1 MRFVRKSR
9 ALALCLLFPLTAAGC
24 SGAPSPSSS
33 AAAPTASAV
42 SSAWSSA
49 HMTTTAVTSAVTTSG
64 KASTTQA
71 SPASA
76 RKTTTSRHA
85 ASATKAALAT
95 TGKQSTDSGFLNAAL
110 FNKGRDAYG
119 GKSINILGDSIS
131 HGANAPNIPDHSYV
145 GLLKKAVAK
154 KFGVYNY
161 GFTSLLCTFDNP
173 DGTYQE
179 LHTIDLAAGEW
190 GHGGG
195 EGAAGHLG
203 FELYRS
209 LSGQAKMTVTVDRNA
224 TDAGRHVKGLYVYYE
239 AGPAQGSFRV
249 EAAGRTLATVDCRRD
264 KTDTCARSPYIPLP
278 ANLPAKAE
286 ICVVSSGAAP
296 VVITGFG
303 YAEEPNGVTVQNY
316 SRSGLQLVEVGNDVI
331 QSVCRANVVVLA
343 LGFNDAGIQADHAA
357 FRNKI
362 NRIIRSCEASGA
374 KLVVV
379 DTLWTFQA
387 EKEFYRAELKRA
399 ADELGG
405 LYISF
410 TDLAEQNPGMIQ
422 DGAHPSVAGHRL
434 VARRICE
441 KLGLPMPE

>member
-49 HMTTTAVTSAVTTSG
+49 QMTTTAVTSAVTTSG

-179 LHTIDLAAGEW
+179 LHTIDLAAGE
-190 GHGGG
+190 
-195 EGAAGHLG
+195 
-203 FELYRS
+203 R
-209 LSGQAKMTVTVDRNA
+209 
-224 TDAGRHVKGLYVYYE
+224 
-239 AGPAQGSFRV
+239 
-249 EAAGRTLATVDCRRD
+249 
-264 KTDTCARSPYIPLP
+264 
-278 ANLPAKAE
+278 
-286 ICVVSSGAAP
+286 
-296 VVITGFG
+296 
-303 YAEEPNGVTVQNY
+303 
-316 SRSGLQLVEVGNDVI
+316 
-331 QSVCRANVVVLA
+331 
-343 LGFNDAGIQADHAA
+343 
-357 FRNKI
+357 
-362 NRIIRSCEASGA
+362 
-374 KLVVV
+374 
-379 DTLWTFQA
+379 
-387 EKEFYRAELKRA
+387 
-399 ADELGG
+399 
-405 LYISF
+405 
-410 TDLAEQNPGMIQ
+410 
-422 DGAHPSVAGHRL
+422 
-434 VARRICE
+434 
-441 KLGLPMPE
+441 

>member
-49 HMTTTAVTSAVTTSG
+49 QMTTTAVTSAVTTSG

-154 KFGVYNY
+154 SSVSIIMALPPCCVPSIIP
-161 GFTSLLCTFDNP
+161 T
-173 DGTYQE
+173 
-179 LHTIDLAAGEW
+179 
-190 GHGGG
+190 
-195 EGAAGHLG
+195 
-203 FELYRS
+203 
-209 LSGQAKMTVTVDRNA
+209 
-224 TDAGRHVKGLYVYYE
+224 
-239 AGPAQGSFRV
+239 
-249 EAAGRTLATVDCRRD
+249 
-264 KTDTCARSPYIPLP
+264 AR
-278 ANLPAKAE
+278 
-286 ICVVSSGAAP
+286 
-296 VVITGFG
+296 
-303 YAEEPNGVTVQNY
+303 
-316 SRSGLQLVEVGNDVI
+316 
-331 QSVCRANVVVLA
+331 
-343 LGFNDAGIQADHAA
+343 
-357 FRNKI
+357 
-362 NRIIRSCEASGA
+362 IRSCTPSIWRQANGGMA
-374 KLVVV
+374 
-379 DTLWTFQA
+379 A
-387 EKEFYRAELKRA
+387 EKAPP
-399 ADELGG
+399 GIWG
-405 LYISF
+405 LSC
-410 TDLAEQNPGMIQ
+410 TVRCP
-422 DGAHPSVAGHRL
+422 
-434 VARRICE
+434 ARP
-441 KLGLPMPE
+441 K

>member
-1 MRFVRKSR
+1 
-9 ALALCLLFPLTAAGC
+9 
-24 SGAPSPSSS
+24 
-33 AAAPTASAV
+33 
-42 SSAWSSA
+42 
-49 HMTTTAVTSAVTTSG
+49 MTTTAVTSAVTTSG

-286 ICVVSSGAAP
+286 IRVVSSGAAP

-343 LGFNDAGIQADHAA
+343 LGFNDAGMQADHAA

-374 KLVVV
+374 KLAVV

-387 EKEFYRAELKRA
+387 EKEFYRA
-399 ADELGG
+399 
-405 LYISF
+405 S
-410 TDLAEQNPGMIQ
+410 
-422 DGAHPSVAGHRL
+422 
-434 VARRICE
+434 
-441 KLGLPMPE
+441 